1 MKADRETSYARP
13 NSLRGI
19 SVADLEQRRI
29 VINDYQWFYCQVP
42 PSGAEERSPVILLHD
57 ILAQS
62 YSWRQ
67 LLPALADQGHRA
79 IAPDW
84 PGGGLSDKPDPREFD
99 YSPAG
104 LENSLAA
111 FIDALEL
118 DTVSLVVQ
126 GYLGVIGLQ
135 YAIHNSDRIDRIAIV
150 NTPFYP
156 GAKLSFKLQQL
167 GFPLAGEMLTQD
179 PLCVDRTLEGGGGN
193 VVPDADLEIYRAPF
207 LKSSAAGRALL
218 STVRKY
224 KLASLLPDLESGLP
238 KLDKPMLVAWG
249 ENDSWLSCSKAKDA
263 ANALKKTEF
272 TAIANAGH
280 YAQIDNSDRLIEVIP
295 PFFRRQV
302 F

>member
-1 MKADRETSYARP
+1 M
-13 NSLRGI
+13 
-19 SVADLEQRRI
+19 ADLEQRRI
-29 VINDYQWFYCQVP
+29 VVNDCQWFYCQVP

-67 LLPALADQGHRA
+67 LLPVLADQGHRT

-84 PGGGLSDKPDPREFD
+84 PGYGLSDKPDPREFD

-104 LENSLAA
+104 LETSLAA

-126 GYLGVIGLQ
+126 GYLGVAGLQ

-150 NTPFYP
+150 NAPFYS
-156 GAKLSFKLQQL
+156 GAKLPFKLQQL

-224 KLASLLPDLESGLP
+224 KLASLLPELEAGLA

-249 ENDSWLSCSKAKDA
+249 ENDSWLSCAKAKEA
-263 ANALKKTEF
+263 TNVLQKTEF
-272 TAIANAGH
+272 TAIADAGH

>member
-1 MKADRETSYARP
+1 M
-13 NSLRGI
+13 
-19 SVADLEQRRI
+19 ADLEQRRI
-29 VINDYQWFYCQVP
+29 VVNDCQWFYCQVP

-62 YSWRQ
+62 YSWRH
-67 LLPALADQGHRA
+67 LLPVLADQGHRA

-84 PGGGLSDKPDPREFD
+84 PGFGLSDKPDPREFD

-104 LENSLAA
+104 LQTALAA

-135 YAIHNSDRIDRIAIV
+135 YAIQNSDRIDRVVIV

-156 GAKLSFKLQQL
+156 NAKLPFKLQQL

-179 PLCVDRTLEGGGGN
+179 PLCVDRTLEGGGGS
-193 VVPDADLEIYRAPF
+193 VVPDEDLDVYRAPY

-218 STVRKY
+218 STVRQY
-224 KLASLLPDLESGLP
+224 KLASLLSDLESGLAQ
-238 KLDKPMLVAWG
+238 LDKPILVAWG
-249 ENDSWLSCSKAKDA
+249 ENDSWLSFANAKDA
-263 ANALKKTEF
+263 ANALNKTEF
-272 TAIANAGH
+272 AAMTGAGH
-280 YAQIDNSDRLIEVIP
+280 YPQIDDSDRLIEIVP

>member
-1 MKADRETSYARP
+1 M
-13 NSLRGI
+13 
-19 SVADLEQRRI
+19 ADLEQRRI
-29 VINDYQWFYCQVP
+29 VVNDCQWFYCQVP

-67 LLPALADQGHRA
+67 LLPVLADQGHRT

-84 PGGGLSDKPDPREFD
+84 PGYGLSDKPDPREFD
-99 YSPAG
+99 YSPTG
-104 LENSLAA
+104 LQKSLSA

-126 GYLGVIGLQ
+126 GYLGVAGLQ

-150 NTPFYP
+150 NVPFYS
-156 GAKLSFKLQQL
+156 GAKLPFKLQQL

-224 KLASLLPDLESGLP
+224 KLASLLPELEAGLA

-249 ENDSWLSCSKAKDA
+249 ENDSWLSCAKAKEA
-263 ANALKKTEF
+263 TNALQKTEF
-272 TAIANAGH
+272 TAIADAGH